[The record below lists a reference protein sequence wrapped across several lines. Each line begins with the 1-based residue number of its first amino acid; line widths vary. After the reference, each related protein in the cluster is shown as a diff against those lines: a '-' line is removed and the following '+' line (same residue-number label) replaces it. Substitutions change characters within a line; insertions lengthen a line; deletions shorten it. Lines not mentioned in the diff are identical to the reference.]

1 MKRTTSIVTPR
12 CSSKHL
18 TNHKDSVTLE
28 EQFTR
33 LVEVKWKSFLF
44 SGRSFVPKEGED
56 VVQSGLSTAWRHI
69 EQFDPDKGSL
79 LNFIYSRIR
88 SAGSN
93 RRKYHLGQK
102 RAKFITAAPLYDAEG
117 IEIPLEN
124 RGRQNTPSAEDM
136 AIIEEGLD
144 AWKHAGLSKDEATIL
159 GLRASGYTEKEVGA
173 MVDIKSTDVKYQV
186 KKARKKLN
194 DLTR

>member
-1 MKRTTSIVTPR
+1 MKRTTSIDMPR

-18 TNHKDSVTLE
+18 TNSNESVTLE

-33 LVEVKWKSFLF
+33 LVEVNWKSFLF
-44 SGRSFVPKEGED
+44 YGRSFVPNEGED
-56 VVQSGLSTAWRHI
+56 VVQTGLGIAWRDMA
-69 EQFDPDKGSL
+69 QFHPDKGTL

-93 RRKYHLGQK
+93 RRRYYTGQM
-102 RAKFITAAPLYDAEG
+102 RAKFDTAEPLFDAEG

-124 RGRQNTPSAEDM
+124 RGRQHTPSAEDM

-144 AWKHAGLSKDEATIL
+144 AWKHAGLTKPEATIL
-159 GLRASGYTEKEVGA
+159 GLRAAGYTEKEVGA

-186 KKARKKLN
+186 KKAREKLN
-194 DLTR
+194 DTTR